1 MKQAQVN
8 IKIFQEFIEKN
19 IDMIFHFQQ
28 LAPTS
33 EHMMLDRLQIA
44 DLKDEIVSL
53 QNDVQLGSV
62 PIKKEVVMTTN
73 LAVNDVSHS
82 NQCHPVKQNIANQ
95 IATNLQEPSQILK
108 AKQEQKIIENI
119 KQEQQKLKVEVE
131 ESSSNRIPN
140 STSQN
145 YANTSSDLQFL
156 SHSSKFNCID
166 KPKSVV
172 QSSFI
177 SIKSHQQTR
186 IDETKK
192 DVEIYDI
199 ESEIRPNLIMKKSE
213 LTTSTCIN
221 ATSSQLER
229 KSLKFKEKKEREF
242 SPLSDFFDRRSV
254 SSKSDASHDP
264 IYDDWFSVK
273 KDIIPRKRDAS
284 RMKNQSKCIEN
295 DLSDIFE
302 THASPKTVEKQLD
315 DLFNSNS
322 KSNDL
327 LSSSSPLAEFFQV
340 DSSQMN
346 EKSVENRLEALFGD
360 DVSRKESNQDLV
372 ESRLEQLF
380 QGSVSNDNDN
390 SVTGSSNFLYKNNE
404 LAYEVGEKNSQ
415 IVNSNKRQWNGDCDM
430 IFGTSNSIL
439 FPSSPTSK
447 RVCTTQSVNF
457 DSKWIEDSFD
467 FSPDINMISESM
479 GTEIAKQR
487 VWNGNIDNRDSINV
501 DVANTSHFSLPSNNT
516 TSHGIAQNV
525 HDNHSLD
532 LMDSQMPNL
541 NYEDPDDI
549 SRQVQNAIDSIL
561 NLQTSDPLSYSQLDS
576 SFLEVD
582 MNAMASVSTI
592 NNLHSSNAMD
602 QRSMNQYELNRSDHL
617 HDNQTFKQNNLN
629 KRKFLTKMDAIGDCL
644 IGGTNLDHS
653 PSSLVTDS
661 QGTDSAASVG
671 EFVNNLLNC
680 EEKSITS

>member
-1 MKQAQVN
+1 
-8 IKIFQEFIEKN
+8 
-19 IDMIFHFQQ
+19 
-28 LAPTS
+28 
-33 EHMMLDRLQIA
+33 MMLDRLRIA

-53 QNDVQLGSV
+53 QNDAQPESLPV
-62 PIKKEVVMTTN
+62 KKEMLISN
-73 LAVNDVSHS
+73 PPVNEISHNVNNQPHSLKQNFS
-82 NQCHPVKQNIANQ
+82 NQIVS
-95 IATNLQEPSQILK
+95 NLQEPSQILK

-119 KQEQQKLKVEVE
+119 KQEQQKLKIEGE
-131 ESSSNRIPN
+131 ESNSRSSNSPN
-140 STSQN
+140 HL
-145 YANTSSDLQFL
+145 ANSSANLQFL
-156 SHSSKFNCID
+156 SQSSKFNCMD
-166 KPKSVV
+166 KSKSVP
-172 QSSFI
+172 QSSFNL
-177 SIKSHQQTR
+177 IKAQQQIR
-186 IDETKK
+186 IDESKK
-192 DVEIYDI
+192 DMEAFDI

-213 LTTSTCIN
+213 LTSTCLH
-221 ATSSQLER
+221 SSSNHFER
-229 KSLKFKEKKEREF
+229 KSLKLKERKEREF
-242 SPLSDFFDRRSV
+242 SPLSDFFDRKSV
-254 SSKSDASHDP
+254 SCKSDASHDP

-273 KDIIPRKRDAS
+273 KDIVPKRKDAS
-284 RMKNQSKCIEN
+284 KMKNQSKCIEN

-360 DVSRKESNQDLV
+360 DESRKESNQDLV

-390 SVTGSSNFLYKNNE
+390 SVIGSSNFLYKNNE
-404 LAYEVGEKNSQ
+404 LNYEDGEEKNSQ
-415 IVNSNKRQWNGDCDM
+415 IINSNKRQWNGDCDM

-439 FPSSPTSK
+439 FPSSPNSK
-447 RVCTTQSVNF
+447 RACTTQSVNF

-479 GTEIAKQR
+479 GTEITKQR
-487 VWNGNIDNRDSINV
+487 VWNGNIDNRDSV
-501 DVANTSHFSLPSNNT
+501 VVGLTNTSHFSLPSNNT
-516 TSHGIAQNV
+516 TSHGIVQNV
-525 HDNHSLD
+525 QSNQNID
-532 LMDSQMPNL
+532 LMDSQMSSL

-592 NNLHSSNAMD
+592 NPLHSSNTLD
-602 QRSMNQYELNRSDHL
+602 QSNIEYELDRSDQL
-617 HDNQTFKQNNLN
+617 QINQNFKQNNLN
-629 KRKFLTKMDAIGDCL
+629 KRKFLSKMDAIGDCL
-644 IGGTNLDHS
+644 IGGTNIDHS